1 MISKKELRL
10 ISFDFRFVS
19 SNLLTT
25 GHEQAGVALARF
37 YKYINETG
45 WIYALLEPI
54 ITETNYD
61 YRKCFMADDHGS
73 AFQIP
78 VDEKEHIKAQYDY
91 MRYIIEN
98 NKVNILGLAMRHCIG
113 EKKFDNMVRIF
124 FSDAFKPL
132 IDFINGAI
140 SKEMILLE
148 EENKQNMNV
157 NIAANYGTANFQ
169 GSGVI
174 NSGNMVNP
182 ISDDIKCLIE
192 KILPSLEY
200 IKDVPMEQKESVQDD
215 LESIQEQIASETPKK
230 SKLQKALNGVKN
242 FVIGFPK
249 ALAVNMAT
257 TAITNMDWTTLIEQV
272 GTFIASLG

>member
-1 MISKKELRL
+1 MISKKELRS
-10 ISFDFRFVS
+10 ISLDFRRVS

-25 GHEQAGVALARF
+25 GHEQAGVSLARF

-61 YRKCFMADDHGS
+61 FQKCFMADDRGRE
-73 AFQIP
+73 FQIP

-91 MRYIIEN
+91 MHYILEN
-98 NKVNILGLAMRHCIG
+98 NVYIVGLAMRHCLG
-113 EKKFDNMVRIF
+113 EKKFDNMVRTF

-132 IDFINGAI
+132 IDFINDAI
-140 SKEMILLE
+140 SKEIILLE

-174 NSGNMVNP
+174 NSENIVNP
-182 ISDDIKCLIE
+182 ISDEIICLIE

-200 IKDVPMEQKESVQDD
+200 IKDVPVEQKESVQDD
-215 LESIQEQIASETPKK
+215 LESIQEQIASATPKK
-230 SKLQKALNGVKN
+230 SRLQKALNGIKN

-257 TAITNMDWTTLIEQV
+257 TAITNTDWTTLIEQIE
-272 GTFIASLG
+272 TFIANL

>member
-1 MISKKELRL
+1 MISIKELRS
-10 ISFDFRFVS
+10 ISLDFRRVS

-25 GHEQAGVALARF
+25 GHEQARVSLARF
-37 YKYINETG
+37 YKYINETD

-61 YRKCFMADDHGS
+61 YRECFMADDDDGE
-73 AFQIP
+73 FQIP

-91 MRYIIEN
+91 MHYILEN
-98 NKVNILGLAMRHCIG
+98 NVYIVGLAMQHCIG
-113 EKKFDNMVRIF
+113 EKKFDNMVRMF

-132 IDFINGAI
+132 IDFINDAI

-148 EENKQNMNV
+148 EENKRNMNV

-174 NSGNMVNP
+174 NSENIVNP
-182 ISDDIKCLIE
+182 ISDEIKCLIE

-200 IKDVPMEQKESVQDD
+200 IKDVPVEQKESVQDD
-215 LESIQEQIASETPKK
+215 LESIQEQIASATPKK
-230 SKLQKALNGVKN
+230 SRLQKALNGIKN
-242 FVIGFPK
+242 FVIDFPK
-249 ALAVNMAT
+249 ALAVNMAK